1 MRWIPVESFCWS
13 PGTIRSLNKAKV
25 PKFKF
30 VHYRR
35 GYLYCVLKTTHSVYK
50 HWLTS
55 WICVSNQ
62 DSKHTAYCKSL
73 TKVNVI
79 KNIVID
85 LFNFQFSHSLLE
97 LLTVLF
103 LYFFFKTQ
111 NHPLS
116 SMIYI
121 PASVQ
126 IDEYLLNTIQTVRY
140 NYRNQNL
147 GTLIVLHNSCYSVS
161 I

>member
-1 MRWIPVESFCWS
+1 MNMCIKPRLSS
-13 PGTIRSLNKAKV
+13 
-25 PKFKF
+25 
-30 VHYRR
+30 
-35 GYLYCVLKTTHSVYK
+35 
-50 HWLTS
+50 
-55 WICVSNQ
+55 Q
-62 DSKHTAYCKSL
+62 HTAYCKSF